1 MRIKRSKKL
10 ILKKGSKI
18 VPKIKYYK
26 LVLKTPQKEALK
38 SVEKYIYTI
47 LNYKVGR
54 NILVNRFKY
63 LNNKINYS
71 WLNDSYNTFKVK
83 CKQLLLQ

>member
-71 WLNDSYNTFKVK
+71 WLNDSFNTFKVK
-83 CKQLLLQ
+83 CKHLLLQ